1 MSTRGQRTASK
12 NVSWSNKKKIQKIHT
27 HTQIPTPVYE
37 VLTGAKNLRFDFIEK
52 YSLKRLNE
60 TVSLCPSSRVW
71 IYYENKTVIVHI
83 DIQGR

>member
-12 NVSWSNKKKIQKIHT
+12 NVPGQTKIKYKKYT

-52 YSLKRLNE
+52 YSLKRLCE